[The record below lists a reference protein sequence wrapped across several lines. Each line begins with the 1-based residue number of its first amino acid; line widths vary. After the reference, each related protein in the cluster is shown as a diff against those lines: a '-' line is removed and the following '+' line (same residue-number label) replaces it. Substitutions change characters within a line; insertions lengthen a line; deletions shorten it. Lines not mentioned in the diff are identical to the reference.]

1 MTGIVKLVNNDKKL
15 LAAQTGHGD
24 YVILRLINPVDTVD
38 IGDKLEGELTMMG
51 EQSIFNITKAQRVKM
66 DIEETY
72 LTFDTA
78 QAIIS

>member
-1 MTGIVKLVNNDKKL
+1 MTGIVTLVNNDKKL

-24 YVILRLINPVDTVD
+24 YVILRLINPIDTVD

-66 DIEETY
+66 DIEEAY
-72 LTFDTA
+72 LTLETA
-78 QAIIS
+78 QMVLA